1 MTHHP
6 DAPSGQP
13 YSPPPWDPN
22 RLPPPSPPVLKAPR
36 EWEQIKGIR
45 VADPDGWRSF
55 SGLGPKDFGEPLTEE
70 EFDRR
75 VATSTVDHRPAPGG
89 DGGGAKKRR
98 KWPWIIGGVFLL
110 IVIVGV
116 AAGNSADPTPKV
128 ALPSASQAPYP
139 SLPPE
144 QKAANASASNAPK
157 APPAPTATAAPKP
170 KPKPAPVLTAAQE
183 NAIGTAKDYLESGHF
198 SRSGLINQL
207 EFEEYSKA
215 DATFAVDHIAVNWNE
230 QAVGTARDYL
240 ETGHFS
246 RGGLINQ
253 LEFEGYTRAQATYAV
268 GKVGL

>member
-13 YSPPPWDPN
+13 YSGPPEGH
-22 RLPPPSPPVLKAPR
+22 LPPPPSYDH
-36 EWEQIKGIR
+36 I
-45 VADPDGWRSF
+45 
-55 SGLGPKDFGEPLTEE
+55 
-70 EFDRR
+70 
-75 VATSTVDHRPAPGG
+75 TVDHGPIRMYDEYGHPISRPGG
-89 DGGGAKKRR
+89 GGKKHR

-110 IVIVGV
+110 IVIAGV
-116 AAGNSADPTPKV
+116 ATGNSANPTPKV
-128 ALPSASQAPYP
+128 GLPSATQAPYP

-144 QKAANASASNAPK
+144 QKAANASASHAPK
-157 APPAPTATAAPKP
+157 APPAPAATVAPKP